1 MDYTQ
6 LPSLSIQRF
15 MSPFLNV
22 NNAIIIYT
30 FSGHGDE
37 CPFALT
43 AVLTVFAQINQ
54 TLTIQ

>member
-1 MDYTQ
+1 
-6 LPSLSIQRF
+6 

-22 NNAIIIYT
+22 NDAIIIYT

-54 TLTIQ
+54 TLAIH